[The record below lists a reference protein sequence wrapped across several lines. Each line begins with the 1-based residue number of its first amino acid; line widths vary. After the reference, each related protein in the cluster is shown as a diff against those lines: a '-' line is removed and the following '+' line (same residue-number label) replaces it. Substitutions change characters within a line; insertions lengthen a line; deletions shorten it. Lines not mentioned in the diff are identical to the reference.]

1 MDPKAKKITY
11 KIKEILPQADNSYLI
26 FINLS
31 DGKGN
36 WTKSY
41 KFSSA
46 NIIKLDRLKETVEA
60 DIRKDLKAEN
70 PLGELK
76 PAIGQ
81 EFSFN
86 I

>member
-11 KIKEILPQADNSYLI
+11 KIKEAIPQADNSYLLVVS
-26 FINLS
+26 LS
-31 DGKGN
+31 DGKGS

-41 KFSSA
+41 KFSNS
-46 NIIKLDRLKETVEA
+46 NVIKLDRVKETIEA
-60 DIRKDLKAEN
+60 DVRKDLKAEN
-70 PLGELK
+70 PLSEVK
-76 PAIGQ
+76 PALNQ